1 MRLIDSHAHLDLA
14 RGGEPEAR
22 AALERAW
29 TGGLVAVIA
38 VAGATRPGEYADT
51 LRLAARDPR
60 IRVAAGVHPHAAARA
75 TPDNLERLR
84 FALDHERMVALGE
97 IGLDYHYNHSPPA
110 DQRRAF
116 AHQLRM
122 ARDAA
127 RPVVIHTREADADT
141 LAILRD
147 EGAAE
152 IGGVIHCFS
161 GGWGLAAGALDLGFF
176 LSFSGI
182 VTFPNAAEV
191 REVAAGAPADRLLA
205 ETDSPFLSPVP
216 HRGKVNEP
224 ARVVHVVEELSR
236 LRGEDLVVT
245 AELTVENTLRCFR
258 LSEFSEDR

>member
-1 MRLIDSHAHLDLA
+1 MRLIDSHAHLDMA
-14 RGGEPEAR
+14 RGGEAEVR

-29 TGGLVAVIA
+29 SGGLVAIVA
-38 VAGATRPGEYADT
+38 VAGATRPGEFEETFA
-51 LRLAARDPR
+51 LAERDPR
-60 IRVAAGVHPHAAARA
+60 IRVCVGVHPHAASRA
-75 TPDNLERLR
+75 TSDNLERLR
-84 FALDHERMVALGE
+84 FALDRGPVVGLGE

-116 AHQLRM
+116 ARQLRLS
-122 ARDAA
+122 RDAGK
-127 RPVVIHTREADADT
+127 PVVIHTREADDDT

-152 IGGVIHCFS
+152 LGGVIHCFS
-161 GGWGLAAGALDLGFF
+161 GGWPLATGALELGFF

-205 ETDSPFLSPVP
+205 ETDAPFLSPVP

-224 ARVVHVVEELSR
+224 ARVRFVVEELAR
-236 LRGEDLVVT
+236 LRGEEPDVV
-245 AELTVENTLRCFR
+245 AEFTVENAYRCFR
-258 LSEFSEDR
+258 FAPA